1 MKIDVNFGF
10 VLVTILICF
19 LYKINI
25 YFIFLIS
32 ILLHEMA
39 HMIVGVCLG
48 LKIKKIMFN
57 PLGMCLEFIGYRENK
72 KTIKKIIINLSG
84 PLFNLIFAIIISYLN
99 IEYKLK
105 VDLFY
110 TNLLLGIFNLLPII
124 PLDGGKVLKEIL
136 SIKFG
141 YKNANI
147 YSMNISKILL
157 IFISL
162 SYSILI
168 FKIKNIFL
176 FFIIVYLWY
185 LQIIEEKKLRTLIRV
200 YNIIDNV

>member
-10 VLVTILICF
+10 VLITILICF

-25 YFIFLIS
+25 YFIFFIS

-57 PLGMCLEFIGYRENK
+57 PLGVCLEFIGYRENK
-72 KTIKKIIINLSG
+72 KTIKRIIINLSG
-84 PLFNLIFAIIISYLN
+84 PLFNFIFAIIISHLN

-105 VDLFY
+105 IDLFY

-124 PLDGGKVLKEIL
+124 PLDGGKILKEIL

-168 FKIKNIFL
+168 FKIKNVFL
-176 FFIIVYLWY
+176 FFIIIYLWY

>member
-32 ILLHEMA
+32 ILLHEIA

-168 FKIKNIFL
+168 FKIKNVFL
-176 FFIIVYLWY
+176 FFIIIYLWY

>member
-10 VLVTILICF
+10 VLITILICF

-25 YFIFLIS
+25 YFIFFIS
-32 ILLHEMA
+32 ILLHEMV

-48 LKIKKIMFN
+48 LKIKKITFN
-57 PLGMCLEFIGYRENK
+57 PLGVCLEFIGYRKNK

-84 PLFNLIFAIIISYLN
+84 PLFNFIFAIIISYLN

-105 VDLFY
+105 IDLFY

-124 PLDGGKVLKEIL
+124 PLDGGKILKEIL

-168 FKIKNIFL
+168 FKIKNVFL
-176 FFIIVYLWY
+176 FFIIIYLWY

>member
-1 MKIDVNFGF
+1 MKIAVNFVF
-10 VLVTILICF
+10 VLITILICF

-25 YFIFLIS
+25 YFIFIIS

-57 PLGMCLEFIGYRENK
+57 PLGVCLEFIGYRENK

-84 PLFNLIFAIIISYLN
+84 PLFNFIFAIIISHLN

-105 VDLFY
+105 IDLFY

-124 PLDGGKVLKEIL
+124 PLDGGKILKEIL

-168 FKIKNIFL
+168 FKIKNVFL
-176 FFIIVYLWY
+176 FFIIIYLWY

-200 YNIIDNV
+200 YNII

>member
-10 VLVTILICF
+10 VLITILICF

-57 PLGMCLEFIGYRENK
+57 PLGVCLEFIGYRENK
-72 KTIKKIIINLSG
+72 KTIKRIIINLSG
-84 PLFNLIFAIIISYLN
+84 PLFNFIFAIIISHLN

-105 VDLFY
+105 IDLFY

-124 PLDGGKVLKEIL
+124 PLDGGKILKEIL

-168 FKIKNIFL
+168 FKIKNVFL
-176 FFIIVYLWY
+176 FFIIIYLWY

>member
-10 VLVTILICF
+10 VLITILICF

-25 YFIFLIS
+25 YFIFIIS

-39 HMIVGVCLG
+39 HMIVGVWLG

-57 PLGMCLEFIGYRENK
+57 PLGVCLEFIGYRENK

-84 PLFNLIFAIIISYLN
+84 PLFNFIFAIIISHLN

-105 VDLFY
+105 IDLFY

-124 PLDGGKVLKEIL
+124 PLDGGKILKEIL

-168 FKIKNIFL
+168 FKIKNVFL
-176 FFIIVYLWY
+176 FFIIIYLWY

>member
-10 VLVTILICF
+10 VLITILICF

-25 YFIFLIS
+25 YFIFIIS

-57 PLGMCLEFIGYRENK
+57 PLGVCLEFIGYRENK
-72 KTIKKIIINLSG
+72 KTIKRIIINLSG
-84 PLFNLIFAIIISYLN
+84 PLFNFIFAIIISHLN

-105 VDLFY
+105 IDLFY

-124 PLDGGKVLKEIL
+124 PLDGGKILKEIL

-168 FKIKNIFL
+168 FKIKNVFL
-176 FFIIVYLWY
+176 FFIIIYLWY

>member
-1 MKIDVNFGF
+1 MKIDVNFRI
-10 VLVTILICF
+10 VLFTILICF

-25 YFIFLIS
+25 YFIFLIC
-32 ILLHEMA
+32 ILLHEIA
-39 HMIVGVCLG
+39 HMVVGVCLG
-48 LKIKKIMFN
+48 LKIKRIRFN
-57 PLGMCLEFIGYRENK
+57 PFGLCLEFISFKEKK

-84 PLFNLIFAIIISYLN
+84 PVLNFALAIIVSYLN

-105 VDLFY
+105 VDFFY
-110 TNLLLGIFNLLPII
+110 TNLLLGIFNLLPIN

-136 SIKFG
+136 SIKYG
-141 YKNANI
+141 YKNANV

-168 FKIKNIFL
+168 FKIKNVFL

-185 LQIIEEKKLRTLIRV
+185 LQLLEEKKLKTLVRV
-200 YNIIDNV
+200 YNIIDNI

>member
-32 ILLHEMA
+32 ILLHEIA

-57 PLGMCLEFIGYRENK
+57 QLGVCLEFIGYRENK
-72 KTIKKIIINLSG
+72 KTIKRIIINLSG

-124 PLDGGKVLKEIL
+124 PLDGGKVLNEIL

-147 YSMNISKILL
+147 YSINISKILL

-168 FKIKNIFL
+168 FKIKNVFL
-176 FFIIVYLWY
+176 FFIIIYLWY

>member
-25 YFIFLIS
+25 YFIFIIS

-57 PLGMCLEFIGYRENK
+57 PLGVCLEFIGYRENK
-72 KTIKKIIINLSG
+72 KTIKRIIINLSG
-84 PLFNLIFAIIISYLN
+84 PLFNFIFAIIISHLN

-105 VDLFY
+105 IDLFY

-124 PLDGGKVLKEIL
+124 PLDGGKILKEIL

-168 FKIKNIFL
+168 FKIKNVFL
-176 FFIIVYLWY
+176 FFIIIYLWY

>member
-10 VLVTILICF
+10 VLITILICF

-57 PLGMCLEFIGYRENK
+57 PLGVCLEFIGYRENK

-84 PLFNLIFAIIISYLN
+84 PLFNFIFAIIISHLN

-105 VDLFY
+105 IDLFY

-124 PLDGGKVLKEIL
+124 PLDGGKILKEIL

-168 FKIKNIFL
+168 FKIKNVFL
-176 FFIIVYLWY
+176 FFIIIYLWY

>member
-10 VLVTILICF
+10 VLITILICF

-32 ILLHEMA
+32 ILLHEIA

-84 PLFNLIFAIIISYLN
+84 PLFNFIFAIIISHLN

-105 VDLFY
+105 IDLFY

>member
-1 MKIDVNFGF
+1 MKIDVNFRIF
-10 VLVTILICF
+10 LIIILICF
-19 LYKINI
+19 LYRINI

-32 ILLHEMA
+32 ILLHEIA

-48 LKIKKIMFN
+48 LKIKRIMFN
-57 PLGMCLEFIGYRENK
+57 PLGLCLEFVCFKERK

-84 PLFNLIFAIIISYLN
+84 PIFNFIFAIIVSYLN

-136 SIKFG
+136 SIKYG

-168 FKIKNIFL
+168 FKIKNVFL

-185 LQIIEEKKLRTLIRV
+185 LQILEEKKLRTLVRV

>member
-10 VLVTILICF
+10 VLITILICF

-25 YFIFLIS
+25 YFIFFIS

-57 PLGMCLEFIGYRENK
+57 PLGVCLEFIGYRENK

-84 PLFNLIFAIIISYLN
+84 PLFNFIFAIIISHLN

-105 VDLFY
+105 IDLFY

-124 PLDGGKVLKEIL
+124 PLDGGKILKEIL

-168 FKIKNIFL
+168 FKIKNVFL
-176 FFIIVYLWY
+176 FFIIIYLWY
-185 LQIIEEKKLRTLIRV
+185 LQIIEEKKL
-200 YNIIDNV
+200 

>member
-10 VLVTILICF
+10 VLITILICF

-25 YFIFLIS
+25 YFIFIIS

-57 PLGMCLEFIGYRENK
+57 PLGVCLEFIGYRENK
-72 KTIKKIIINLSG
+72 KTIKRIIINLSG
-84 PLFNLIFAIIISYLN
+84 PLFNFIFAIIISHLN

-105 VDLFY
+105 IDLFY

-168 FKIKNIFL
+168 FKIKNVFL
-176 FFIIVYLWY
+176 FFIIIYLWY

>member
-32 ILLHEMA
+32 ILLHEIA